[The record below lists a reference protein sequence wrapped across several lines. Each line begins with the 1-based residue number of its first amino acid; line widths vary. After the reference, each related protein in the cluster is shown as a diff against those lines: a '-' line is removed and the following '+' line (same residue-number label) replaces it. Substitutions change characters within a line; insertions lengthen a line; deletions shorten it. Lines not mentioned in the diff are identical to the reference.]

1 MKGAIFDMDG
11 LMFDT
16 EAIWQKNWKLIATEM
31 GIVLDPAF
39 SREICGTTGKLMD
52 SIIEKYYGVPNG
64 NPIAIT

>member
-1 MKGAIFDMDG
+1 MDG

-52 SIIEKYYGVPNG
+52 SIIEKY
-64 NPIAIT
+64 I